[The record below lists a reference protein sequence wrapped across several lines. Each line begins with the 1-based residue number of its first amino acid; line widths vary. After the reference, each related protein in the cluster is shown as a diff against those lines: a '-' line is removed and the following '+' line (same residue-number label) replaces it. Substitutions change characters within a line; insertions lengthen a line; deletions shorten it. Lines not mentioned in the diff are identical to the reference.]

1 LPDGRLNS
9 QNCELI
15 FARTLKCF
23 CALAALLLFTAVGF
37 TAPVAASDPVLIGI
51 SKIVA
56 HPALDAIEKGVQEV
70 VTAEYPDARFDPQ
83 NANGEMS
90 TASSIAQKFKSE
102 NVTLAVGI
110 ATPTA
115 QALVNALKDRPVIYS
130 AVTDP
135 VGAGL
140 VGSTEKG
147 EKNITGI
154 SDMTPVKAQI
164 ELLNRIKPIKTL
176 GHVYA
181 SSEANAVSLAA
192 IARQVCKQMGIKF
205 VETTVSNS
213 AEVKQAVQTIAGRV
227 DGIYISNDNTVVSAL
242 AAVTSVANKHKIPV
256 MSADPSSAETTP
268 VLAAWGFDYYKM
280 GKATGR
286 LVVRILKGEKPADIP
301 TVFMTDASDVDLL
314 INLDV
319 AKELGLTFP
328 EDVIANANAI
338 VENGKLI
345 KQ

>member
-1 LPDGRLNS
+1 MKKRS
-9 QNCELI
+9 FTRI
-15 FARTLKCF
+15 
-23 CALAALLLFTAVGF
+23 ALLVAAAMLWG
-37 TAPVAASDPVLIGI
+37 APAFASDPVLIGI

-70 VTAEYPDARFDPQ
+70 VKAEYPDARFDLQ

-102 NVTLAVGI
+102 GVTLAVGI

-140 VGSTEKG
+140 VASTDKG
-147 EKNITGI
+147 EKNVTGI

-164 ELLNRIKPIKTL
+164 ELLNRIKTIETL
-176 GHVYA
+176 GHVYT
-181 SSEANAVSLAA
+181 SSEANAVSLAN
-192 IARQVCKQMGIKF
+192 IARKVCQQMGIKF

-242 AAVTSVANKHKIPV
+242 AAVASVAKKHKIPV
-256 MSADPSSAETTP
+256 MSADPSSARTTP
-268 VLAAWGFDYYKM
+268 VLAAWGHDYYKM
-280 GKATGR
+280 GRATGR
-286 LVVRILKGEKPADIP
+286 LVNRILKGEKPETIP
-301 TVFMTDASDVDLL
+301 TIFMTDASDVDLL

-319 AKELGLTFP
+319 ASELGLMFP
-328 EDVIANANAI
+328 EDVIEKANTI
-338 VENGKLI
+338 VEDGKLI
-345 KQ
+345 QQ

>member
-1 LPDGRLNS
+1 MKKCS
-9 QNCELI
+9 FTLI
-15 FARTLKCF
+15 
-23 CALAALLLFTAVGF
+23 ALYVSSAVLFGVPAF
-37 TAPVAASDPVLIGI
+37 ASDAVLIGI

-56 HPALDAIEKGVQEV
+56 HPALDAIEKGIQEV
-70 VTAEYPDARFDPQ
+70 VKTQYPDARFDLQ

-90 TASSIAQKFKSE
+90 TASSIAQKFKSQ

-115 QALVNALKDRPVIYS
+115 QALVNTLKDRPVIFS

-135 VGAGL
+135 AGAGL
-140 VGSTEKG
+140 IASTDKG
-147 EKNITGI
+147 EKNVTGI

-164 ELLNRIKPIKTL
+164 ELLNRIKPIETL
-176 GHVYA
+176 GHVYT
-181 SSEANAVSLAA
+181 SSEANAVSLAN
-192 IARQVCKQMGIKF
+192 IAREVCREMGIKF

-242 AAVTSVANKHKIPV
+242 AAVASVAKKYKIPV
-256 MSADPSSAETTP
+256 MSADPSSAQTTP
-268 VLAAWGFDYYKM
+268 VLAAWGHDYYKM
-280 GKATGR
+280 GRATGR
-286 LVVRILKGEKPADIP
+286 LVNRILKGEKPESIP
-301 TVFMTDASDVDLL
+301 TIFMTDASDVDLL

-319 AKELGLTFP
+319 ANDLGLIFP
-328 EDVIANANAI
+328 EDVIEKANTI
-338 VENGKLI
+338 VEDGKLI

>member
-1 LPDGRLNS
+1 MKKRSSIL
-9 QNCELI
+9 
-15 FARTLKCF
+15 T
-23 CALAALLLFTAVGF
+23 ALFVSAAVFFGVQAF
-37 TAPVAASDPVLIGI
+37 ASDSILIGI

-70 VTAEYPDARFDPQ
+70 VKAEHPDARFDLQ

-115 QALVNALKDRPVIYS
+115 QALVNSIKDRPVIFS

-140 VGSTEKG
+140 VATTDRG
-147 EKNITGI
+147 EKNVTGI

-164 ELLNRIKPIKTL
+164 ELLNRIKPIETL
-176 GHVYA
+176 GHVYT
-181 SSEANAVSLAA
+181 SSEANAVSLAN
-192 IARQVCKQMGIKF
+192 IAREVCQQMGIKF

-242 AAVTSVANKHKIPV
+242 AAVASVAKKYKIPV
-256 MSADPSSAETTP
+256 MSADPSSAQTTP
-268 VLAAWGFDYYKM
+268 VLAAWGHDYYKM
-280 GKATGR
+280 GRATGR
-286 LVVRILKGEKPADIP
+286 LVNRILKGEKPETIP
-301 TVFMTDASDVDLL
+301 TIFMTDASDVDLL

-319 AKELGLTFP
+319 ANELGLTFP
-328 EDVIANANAI
+328 EDVIEKANTI
-338 VENGKLI
+338 VEDGKLI

>member
-1 LPDGRLNS
+1 MKKL
-9 QNCELI
+9 C
-15 FARTLKCF
+15 
-23 CALAALLLFTAVGF
+23 CALAVLFAITAM
-37 TAPVAASDPVLIGI
+37 AHPASVAASDPILIGI
-51 SKIVA
+51 SKIVS
-56 HPALDAIEKGVQEV
+56 HPALDAIEKGIQEV
-70 VTAEYPDARFDPQ
+70 VKAQYPDVQFDPQ

-115 QALVNALKDRPVIYS
+115 QALVNVLKDRPVIFS

-140 VGSTEKG
+140 IASTEKG
-147 EKNITGI
+147 EKNVTGI

-176 GHVYA
+176 GHVYS
-181 SSEANAVSLAA
+181 SSEANAVSLAT
-192 IARQVCKQMGIKF
+192 IARQVCKVMGIKF

-213 AEVKQAVQTIAGRV
+213 AEVKQAVQAIAGRV
-227 DGIYISNDNTVVSAL
+227 DAIYISNDNTVVSAL
-242 AAVTSVANKHKIPV
+242 AAVTGVAKKFNIPV

-286 LVVRILKGEKPADIP
+286 LVVRLLKGEKPETIP
-301 TVFMTDASDVDLL
+301 TIYMTEASDVDLL

-319 AKELGLTFP
+319 ADDLGLTFP
-328 EDVIANANAI
+328 EDVIASANTI
-338 VENGKLI
+338 IEDGELI

>member
-1 LPDGRLNS
+1 MKPSYRA
-9 QNCELI
+9 I
-15 FARTLKCF
+15 FALIVVVSMAF
-23 CALAALLLFTAVGF
+23 APAHAAD
-37 TAPVAASDPVLIGI
+37 SIRIGV

-56 HPALDAIEKGVQEV
+56 HPALDAIEKGIVEV
-70 VTAEYPDARFDPQ
+70 VQKKYPNAQFDLQ

-102 NVTLAVGI
+102 NVDLAVGI

-115 QALVNALKDRPVIYS
+115 QALVNAIKDRPVIFS

-135 VGAGL
+135 AGAGL
-140 VGSTEKG
+140 VASTEKG

-154 SDMTPVKAQI
+154 SDMTPVQSQI
-164 ELLNRIKPIKTL
+164 ELLNHIKPIKTL

-181 SSEANAVSLAA
+181 SSEANAVSLAE
-192 IARQVCKQMGIKF
+192 IARKVCKEKGIQF

-242 AAVTSVANKHKIPV
+242 AAVTSVAQKHKIPV

-268 VLAAWGFDYYKM
+268 VLAAWGHDYYKM
-280 GKATGR
+280 GRATGR
-286 LVVRILKGEKPADIP
+286 LILRILDGEKPETIP
-301 TVFMTDASDVDLL
+301 TMFMTDATDVDLL
-314 INLDV
+314 INQDV
-319 AKELGLTFP
+319 AKQLGLTFP
-328 EDVIANANAI
+328 SDVIAGANSVI
-338 VENGKLI
+338 QDGKI
-345 KQ
+345 TKK

>member
-1 LPDGRLNS
+1 MKTRCS
-9 QNCELI
+9 ALI
-15 FARTLKCF
+15 VFLVFFALIS
-23 CALAALLLFTAVGF
+23 AGTAV
-37 TAPVAASDPVLIGI
+37 ASDPVLIGI

-70 VTAEYPDARFDPQ
+70 VKTQYPNARFDPQ

-90 TASSIAQKFKSE
+90 TASSIAQKFKSQK
-102 NVTLAVGI
+102 VTLAVGI

-115 QALVNALKDRPVIYS
+115 QALVNTLKDRPVIFS

-140 VGSTEKG
+140 IASTEKG
-147 EKNITGI
+147 EKHVTGI

-176 GHVYA
+176 GHVYT

-192 IARQVCKQMGIKF
+192 IAREVCKEMGIKF

-242 AAVTSVANKHKIPV
+242 AAVASVAKKNKIPV
-256 MSADPSSAETTP
+256 MSADPSSAEATP

-286 LVVRILKGEKPADIP
+286 LVVRILQGEKPENIP
-301 TVFMTDASDVDLL
+301 TIYMTDASDMDLL

-319 AKELGLTFP
+319 AEDLGLTFP
-328 EDVIANANAI
+328 EDVIAKATSI
-338 VENGKLI
+338 VEGGKLI

>member
-1 LPDGRLNS
+1 M
-9 QNCELI
+9 
-15 FARTLKCF
+15 RTCI
-23 CALAALLLFTAVGF
+23 CALVALFVLVAMGF
-37 TAPVAASDPVLIGI
+37 GSPVAASDSILIGI

-56 HPALDAIEKGVQEV
+56 HPALDAIEKGIQEV
-70 VTAEYPDARFDPQ
+70 IAVKYPDARFDLQ

-115 QALVNALKDRPVIYS
+115 QALVNTLKDRPVIYS

-135 VGAGL
+135 VAAGL
-140 VGSTEKG
+140 IRSTEKG
-147 EKNITGI
+147 EQNVTGI

-181 SSEANAVSLAA
+181 SSEANAVSLAI
-192 IARQVCKQMGIKF
+192 IARQVCEEMGIAF

-242 AAVTSVANKHKIPV
+242 AAVASVANKYKIPV
-256 MSADPSSAETTP
+256 MSADPSSARTTP

-286 LVVRILKGEKPADIP
+286 LAVRILEGEKPEAIP
-301 TVFMTDASDVDLL
+301 TIFMTDASDVDLL

-319 AKELGLTFP
+319 AKALGLTFP
-328 EDVIANANAI
+328 EDVIAKANSVI
-338 VENGKLI
+338 EDGKLI

>member
-1 LPDGRLNS
+1 MNKR
-9 QNCELI
+9 
-15 FARTLKCF
+15 CF
-23 CALAALLLFTAVGF
+23 SAVAVLAVIVLLLAAPA
-37 TAPVAASDPVLIGI
+37 AASEPVLIGI

-56 HPALDAIEKGVQEV
+56 HPALDAIERGIQEV
-70 VTAEYPDARFDPQ
+70 VKAEHPDARFDPQ

-90 TASSIAQKFKSE
+90 TASSIAQKFKSQ

-115 QALVNALKDRPVIYS
+115 QALVNTLKDRPVIYS

-140 VGSTEKG
+140 IASTDKG
-147 EKNITGI
+147 EKNVTGI

-164 ELLNRIKPIKTL
+164 ELLNRIKPIQTL
-176 GHVYA
+176 GHVYT
-181 SSEANAVSLAA
+181 SSEANAVSLAN
-192 IARQVCKQMGIKF
+192 IARDVCQQMGIKF
-205 VETTVSNS
+205 IETTVSNS

-242 AAVTSVANKHKIPV
+242 AAVTSVAAKHKIPV
-256 MSADPSSAETTP
+256 MSADPSSAESTP
-268 VLAAWGFDYYKM
+268 VLAAWGHDYYKM
-280 GKATGR
+280 GRATGR
-286 LVVRILKGEKPADIP
+286 LVNRILKGEQAESIP
-301 TVFMTDASDVDLL
+301 TIFMTDASDVDLL

-319 AKELGLTFP
+319 AEDLGLIFP
-328 EDVIANANAI
+328 EDVIAKANTI
-338 VENGKLI
+338 IEGGKLI

>member
-1 LPDGRLNS
+1 
-9 QNCELI
+9 
-15 FARTLKCF
+15 
-23 CALAALLLFTAVGF
+23 V
-37 TAPVAASDPVLIGI
+37 
-51 SKIVA
+51 
-56 HPALDAIEKGVQEV
+56 
-70 VTAEYPDARFDPQ
+70 
-83 NANGEMS
+83 
-90 TASSIAQKFKSE
+90 
-102 NVTLAVGI
+102 
-110 ATPTA
+110 
-115 QALVNALKDRPVIYS
+115 LKDRPVVYS

-135 VGAGL
+135 VDAGL
-140 VGSTEKG
+140 IESTEKG
-147 EKNITGI
+147 EKNIAGI

-176 GHVYA
+176 GHVYT
-181 SSEANAVSLAA
+181 SSEANAVSLAG
-192 IARQVCKQMGIKF
+192 IARQVCKEMGIKF

-242 AAVTSVANKHKIPV
+242 AAVTTVAAKHKIPV

-286 LVVRILKGEKPADIP
+286 LVNRILKGEKPEAIP
-301 TVFMTDASDVDLL
+301 TVFMNDASDVDLL

-319 AKELGLTFP
+319 ASELGVTFP
-328 EDVIANANAI
+328 EDVIAKANTI
-338 VENGKLI
+338 IEDGKLI

>member
-1 LPDGRLNS
+1 MKPFNSRLIMGFCILLGLALPAFAADG
-9 QNCELI
+9 
-15 FARTLKCF
+15 
-23 CALAALLLFTAVGF
+23 
-37 TAPVAASDPVLIGI
+37 VLIGI

-56 HPALDAIEKGVQEV
+56 HPALDAIETGIQEEISK
-70 VTAEYPDARFDPQ
+70 AYPDARFDLQ

-90 TASSIAQKFKSE
+90 TAASIAQKFKAE
-102 NVTLAVGI
+102 GVALAVGI

-115 QALVNALKDRPVIYS
+115 QALVNVLKDRPVIYS

-135 VGAGL
+135 VDAGL
-140 VGSTEKG
+140 VRSTDAG
-147 EKNITGI
+147 EPNVTGI

-176 GHVYA
+176 GHVYT
-181 SSEANAVSLAA
+181 SSEANAVSLAN
-192 IARQVCKQMGIKF
+192 IARSVCKQMGIKF

-242 AAVTSVANKHKIPV
+242 AAVASVAKKHRIPV
-256 MSADPSSAETTP
+256 MSADPSSARTTP

-286 LVVRILKGEKPADIP
+286 LAVRVLKGENPETIP
-301 TVFMTDASDVDLL
+301 TIFMTDASDVDLL
-314 INLDV
+314 VNLDV
-319 AKELGLTFP
+319 ARELGLTFP
-328 EDVIANANAI
+328 DDVLKTANTI
-338 VENGKLI
+338 IENGKM
-345 KQ
+345 KE

>member
-1 LPDGRLNS
+1 MKKCS
-9 QNCELI
+9 FTLI
-15 FARTLKCF
+15 
-23 CALAALLLFTAVGF
+23 ALFVSVAMLFGVPAF
-37 TAPVAASDPVLIGI
+37 ASDPVLIGI

-70 VTAEYPDARFDPQ
+70 VKIQHPDARFDLQ

-102 NVTLAVGI
+102 DVTLAVGI

-115 QALVNALKDRPVIYS
+115 QALVNSLKDRPVIFS

-140 VGSTEKG
+140 VASTDKG
-147 EKNITGI
+147 EKSVTGI

-164 ELLNRIKPIKTL
+164 ELLNRIKPIETL
-176 GHVYA
+176 GHVYT
-181 SSEANAVSLAA
+181 SSEANAVSLAN
-192 IARQVCKQMGIKF
+192 IAREVCREMGIKF

-242 AAVTSVANKHKIPV
+242 AAVASVAKKYKIPV
-256 MSADPSSAETTP
+256 MSADPSSAQTTP
-268 VLAAWGFDYYKM
+268 VLAAWGHDYYKM
-280 GKATGR
+280 GRATGR
-286 LVVRILKGEKPADIP
+286 LVNRILKGEKPETIP
-301 TVFMTDASDVDLL
+301 TIFMTDASDVDLL

-319 AKELGLTFP
+319 ANELGLIFP
-328 EDVIANANAI
+328 EDVIEKANTI
-338 VENGKLI
+338 VEDGKLI

>member
-1 LPDGRLNS
+1 MKKRISALTALVASVVLFSALPA
-9 QNCELI
+9 
-15 FARTLKCF
+15 FA
-23 CALAALLLFTAVGF
+23 A
-37 TAPVAASDPVLIGI
+37 DPILIGV

-56 HPALDAIEKGVQEV
+56 HPALDAIEKGIQEV
-70 VTAEYPDARFDPQ
+70 VQAQHPEARFDLQ

-90 TASSIAQKFKSE
+90 TASSIAQKFKSQ

-115 QALVNALKDRPVIYS
+115 QALANAIKDRPVIFS

-140 VGSTEKG
+140 VASTEKG
-147 EKNITGI
+147 EGNVTGI

-176 GHVYA
+176 GHVYT

-192 IARQVCKQMGIKF
+192 IARQVCQEMGIDF

-242 AAVTSVANKHKIPV
+242 AAVAGVAQKHKIPV
-256 MSADPSSAETTP
+256 MSADPSSAQTTP
-268 VLAAWGFDYYKM
+268 VLAAWGHDYYKM
-280 GKATGR
+280 GRATGR
-286 LVVRILKGEKPADIP
+286 LVNRVLEGEKPETIP
-301 TVFMTDASDVDLL
+301 TIFMTDASDVDLL

-319 AKELGLTFP
+319 ARELGLVFP
-328 EDVIANANAI
+328 QDVIDKANTIIAD
-338 VENGKLI
+338 GKLT
-345 KQ
+345 KR

>member
-1 LPDGRLNS
+1 MKAIRTGLSVLFLGVALIVAGPASAADG
-9 QNCELI
+9 
-15 FARTLKCF
+15 
-23 CALAALLLFTAVGF
+23 
-37 TAPVAASDPVLIGI
+37 VLIGI

-56 HPALDAIEKGVQEV
+56 HPALDAVETGIQEEV
-70 VTAEYPDARFDPQ
+70 RKQYPDARFDLQ

-90 TASSIAQKFKSE
+90 TASSIAQKFKAE
-102 NVTLAVGI
+102 DVTLAVGI
-110 ATPTA
+110 ATPTS
-115 QALVNALKDRPVIYS
+115 QALVNAIKDRPVIYS

-135 VGAGL
+135 VDAGL
-140 VGSTEKG
+140 VRSTTQG
-147 EKNITGI
+147 EPNVTGI

-176 GHVYA
+176 GHVYT
-181 SSEANAVSLAA
+181 SSEANAVSLAT
-192 IARQVCKQMGIKF
+192 IARAVCQEMGIDF

-242 AAVTSVANKHKIPV
+242 AAVASVARKHHIPV

-286 LVVRILKGEKPADIP
+286 LVVRILKGEKPESIP
-301 TVFMTDASDVDLL
+301 TGFMTDASDVDLL

-319 AKELGLTFP
+319 ARELGLTFP
-328 EDVIANANAI
+328 QDVIGTATTI
-338 VENGKLI
+338 IEDGKLK

>member
-1 LPDGRLNS
+1 MKRL
-9 QNCELI
+9 C
-15 FARTLKCF
+15 RTLVVGCLVTVLSGG
-23 CALAALLLFTAVGF
+23 ALPVLAADT
-37 TAPVAASDPVLIGI
+37 VLIGI

-56 HPALDAIEKGVQEV
+56 HPALDAIEKGIGEV
-70 VTAEYPDARFDPQ
+70 IRESYPDARFDLQ

-90 TASSIAQKFKSE
+90 TASSIAQKFRSE
-102 NVTLAVGI
+102 GVSLAVGI

-115 QALVNALKDRPVIYS
+115 QALVNTLTDRPVIYS

-140 VGSTEKG
+140 IRSTEKG
-147 EKNITGI
+147 EVNVTGI

-164 ELLNRIKPIKTL
+164 EMLNRIKPIKTL

-192 IARQVCKQMGIKF
+192 IARDVCKQMGIRF

-213 AEVKQAVQTIAGRV
+213 AEVKQATQTIAGRV

-242 AAVTSVANKHKIPV
+242 AAVASVAAKHKIPV
-256 MSADPSSAETTP
+256 MSADPSSAQTAP

-280 GKATGR
+280 GRATGR
-286 LVVRILKGEKPADIP
+286 LVVRILKGEKPETIP

-319 AKELGLTFP
+319 AAQLGLTFP
-328 EDVIANANAI
+328 DDIIATAKTI
-338 VENGKLI
+338 I
-345 KQ
+345 KDGQLTRK

>member
-1 LPDGRLNS
+1 MKKL
-9 QNCELI
+9 C
-15 FARTLKCF
+15 
-23 CALAALLLFTAVGF
+23 CALTVLFAISVMMSAVP
-37 TAPVAASDPVLIGI
+37 AAASDPILIGI

-56 HPALDAIEKGVQEV
+56 HPALDAVEKGIQEV
-70 VTAEYPDARFDPQ
+70 VKAQYPDARFDPQ

-115 QALVNALKDRPVIYS
+115 QALVNTLKDRPVIYS

-135 VGAGL
+135 VAAGL
-140 VGSTEKG
+140 IGSTEKG
-147 EKNITGI
+147 EKNVTGI
-154 SDMTPVKAQI
+154 SDMTPVRAQI
-164 ELLNRIKPIKTL
+164 ELLNRIKPIKVL
-176 GHVYA
+176 GHVYS

-192 IARQVCKQMGIKF
+192 IARQVCKEMGIKF

-213 AEVKQAVQTIAGRV
+213 AEVKQAVQAIAGRV
-227 DGIYISNDNTVVSAL
+227 DGIYISNGNTVVSAL
-242 AAVTSVANKHKIPV
+242 AAVTSVAKKYNIPV

-286 LVVRILKGEKPADIP
+286 LVIRILKGEKPETIP
-301 TVFMTDASDVDLL
+301 TIYMTDASDVDLF

-319 AKELGLTFP
+319 ADELGLTIP
-328 EDVIANANAI
+328 EDIIAKANTI
-338 VENGKLI
+338 FEDGKLI